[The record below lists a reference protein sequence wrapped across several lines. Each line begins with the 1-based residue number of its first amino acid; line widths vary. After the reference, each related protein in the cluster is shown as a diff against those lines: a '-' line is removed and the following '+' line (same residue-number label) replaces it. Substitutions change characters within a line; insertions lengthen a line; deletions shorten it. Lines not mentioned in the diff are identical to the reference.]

1 MTRSEAGQ
9 AVGLTSAQVRE
20 RVDRGQANTVAT
32 TTSRSWGD
40 IVRSN
45 ALTRV
50 NAIYLVL
57 LVIVLSTGHLLD
69 GLFGLLIIVNS
80 TVGMVQEVR
89 AKRTLDRLAV
99 LNRVQVTV
107 LRAEG
112 TAVLEPADV
121 VLDDLV
127 RLAAGDQVPV
137 DGVLVDSAG
146 LEVDESLLTG
156 ESEAVVPAAGDRV
169 LSGSVV
175 VAGSGTVRATGVG
188 EQAYAARLAREASA
202 FRRPSSELRA
212 GIDQILR
219 YVTWALIPV
228 AVLTIVN
235 QLWIN
240 DQAPSDALRGMVAAL
255 VPMVPEG
262 LVLMTSVAMAVG
274 VIRLG
279 RRQCLVQDLPAM
291 EALARVDVVCFD
303 KTGTLTEDG
312 MRVREVE
319 VLDGI
324 LDAARVDAVLATL
337 GAAEERPNASL
348 RAVLEHVGDRAPL
361 VTERV
366 VPFSSARRWA
376 SVRTTDGCT
385 WVLGAPDVL
394 LPGHPV
400 QVRATAEAA
409 LGRRVLALARGT
421 GAPAGADL
429 PPGLEAVA
437 LLVLDQRVRAEA
449 AGTLDYFARQ
459 NVAVKV
465 VSGDAP
471 TAVAAV
477 AEQVGVPDARAAL
490 DAREAPTDPDEL
502 AAVAEPV
509 TVLGRVT
516 PEQKRSL
523 VRGLTTRGHTV
534 AMTGDGVNDVLAL
547 KEADVGVAM
556 GNGSPAA
563 RAVARI
569 VLLDNSFATLPHV
582 VAEGRRV
589 VANIERVATLFLSKT
604 AYSVLLALVVALSGV
619 PYPLLPRHV
628 TLIAWFTIGI
638 PAAVLALAPN
648 HTPART
654 GFVRR
659 VLTSA
664 VPGGIGVAVAAYGAY
679 LVARAVIGTGPDELV
694 RTSTT
699 AFLALVLVAFDVL
712 VAVARPLRPW
722 KAGLVLTM
730 VAGMALAVLTPF
742 GQRVFVLDPT
752 DPAVVAI
759 AVGAGVVGMLVRRL
773 AGVLVRR
780 VADRREAAAEPEPLD
795 APAAH

>member
-1 MTRSEAGQ
+1 MTGTEAGQ
-9 AVGLTSAQVRE
+9 VVGLTSAQVSE
-20 RVDRGQANTVAT
+20 RVARGEANTVAAA
-32 TTSRSWGD
+32 TSRSWAD
-40 IVRSN
+40 IIRSN

-57 LVIVLSTGHLLD
+57 LLVVLSTGHWVD

-99 LNRVQVTV
+99 LNRVRVTV
-107 LRAEG
+107 LRADG
-112 TAVLEPADV
+112 TAVLDPADV

-156 ESEAVVPAAGDRV
+156 ESEAVVPAPGDRV

-202 FRRPSSELRA
+202 FRRPSSELRS

-219 YVTWALIPV
+219 YVTWALVPV
-228 AVLTIVN
+228 AALTIVN
-235 QLWIN
+235 QLWVN

-312 MRVREVE
+312 MRVREVD
-319 VLDGI
+319 L
-324 LDAARVDAVLATL
+324 LDAAVPTDRVDDVLATL
-337 GAAEERPNASL
+337 GAVEERPNASL
-348 RAVLEHVGDRAPL
+348 RAVLEHVGDRAAL
-361 VTERV
+361 ATEHV

-376 SVRTTDGCT
+376 AVRTTDGTT

-394 LPGHPV
+394 LPGHPA
-400 QVRATAEAA
+400 QTRATAESAQ
-409 LGRRVLALARGT
+409 GRRVLALAQAPGT
-421 GAPAGADL
+421 VAGGELPAGLA
-429 PPGLEAVA
+429 AVA
-437 LLVLDQRVRAEA
+437 LLVLDQRVRPEA

-459 NVAVKV
+459 HVAVKV
-465 VSGDAP
+465 ISGDAP
-471 TAVAAV
+471 AAVAAV
-477 AEQVGVPDARAAL
+477 AEQVGVPHARAAL
-490 DAREAPTDPDEL
+490 DARHAPTDLEEL
-502 AAVAEPV
+502 ADVAERT
-509 TVLGRVT
+509 TVLGRVA
-516 PEQKRSL
+516 PEQKRAL
-523 VRGLTTRGHTV
+523 VRALTARGHTV

-604 AYSVLLALVVALSGV
+604 VYSVLLALAVALSGV
-619 PYPLLPRHV
+619 PFPLLPRHV

-648 HTPART
+648 ETPART

-664 VPGGIGVAVAAYGAY
+664 VPGGLGVAVAAYGAFV
-679 LVARAVIGTGPDELV
+679 VARSVVGTGPDDHVL
-694 RTSTT
+694 TATA

-712 VAVARPLRPW
+712 VEVARPLRPW
-722 KAGLVLTM
+722 KLGLVVAM
-730 VAGMALAVLTPF
+730 VAGMATAVLTPF

-752 DPAVVAI
+752 DPVVVAV
-759 AVGAGVVGMLVRRL
+759 ASGAGAVGMLVRR
-773 AGVLVRR
+773 AARVVVRR
-780 VADRREAAAEPEPLD
+780 LADRRGLERGGVTPSSA
-795 APAAH
+795 